1 MVEVDG
7 LTKKLAA
14 CYVAAKAKA
23 DSGMLASLL
32 LPSASR
38 GT

>member
-23 DSGMLASLL
+23 GGKMLTRIL
-32 LPSASR
+32 SAI
-38 GT
+38 GW